1 MARISKTNETRNT
14 SGLLTSKV
22 ALVSGG
28 SRGIGRAI
36 AMKLAELGA
45 DVAICGRDSE
55 KLRATADTLEGLTKR
70 VFWQTADVTRA
81 DEVGKFVSLTETKL
95 GPIGILVNNAGIGLF
110 GPPHEQTQKKPNRIL
125 KPNLKTLSLISPPV
139 CPP

>member
-1 MARISKTNETRNT
+1 MARISKTNETRNE
-14 SGLLTSKV
+14 SGLLTGTV
-22 ALVSGG
+22 ALVTGGSGG
-28 SRGIGRAI
+28 SGRAI

-81 DEVGKFVSLTETKL
+81 DEVGKFVSVTETKL
-95 GPIGILVNNAGIGLF
+95 GPIGILVNNAGIGLVA
-110 GPPHEQTQKKPNRIL
+110 PAHEKSEEDWDRIL
-125 KPNLKTLSLISPPV
+125 TPTLKTLF
-139 CPP
+139 